1 MKIMEQREQLGSR
14 LGFILLSAG
23 CAIGIGNV
31 WKFPYMVG
39 QYGGGA
45 FVLIYLFFLVILGI
59 PVMTMEFAMGR
70 AGQRSPARLYQQLE
84 PKGSKWHLH
93 GYVAMAGNY
102 ILMMFYTSVAGWMLD
117 YFVRTAGG
125 QFVGT
130 DTDGVAAQFSQMLGD
145 PLRMTLFMGIIVVL
159 GFLVCSFS
167 LQKGLERITKW
178 MMVALLV
185 IMVVLAINSVC
196 TAGGSQG
203 LRFYLVPD
211 LARMKKV
218 GIGNVVAGAMN
229 QAFFTL
235 SLGIGAMAIF
245 GSYIGK
251 ERALM
256 GESARVAA
264 LDTLVA
270 LCSGLIIFPACFAYG
285 VQPDSGPSLIFIT
298 LPNIF
303 NHMPL
308 GRVWGSLFFVFM
320 SFAAFSTVLGVF
332 ENIVSCTMDLSG
344 WSRKKACLFNG
355 ILMLL
360 LSMPCVLGFNVLSKF
375 QPLGPG
381 TGVLDLEDFVVSN
394 LLLPLGSLIFIFFCT
409 SRYGWGWKNFTKEAN
424 TGKGL
429 KVQRWMRGYMCYVLP
444 VLVAVILVLGL
455 IRH

>member
-1 MKIMEQREQLGSR
+1 MLRLKRESFASR
-14 LGFILLSAG
+14 IGFLMVSAG

-31 WKFPYMVG
+31 WRFPTVTG
-39 QYGGGA
+39 QYGGGV
-45 FVLIYLFFLVILGI
+45 FVLFYLLFLVLMGA
-59 PVMTMEFAMGR
+59 PVLTMELAVGR
-70 AGQRSPARLYQQLE
+70 AGHGSAGTAYRALE

-93 GYVAMAGNY
+93 GWACLIGCCV
-102 ILMMFYTSVAGWMLD
+102 LMMYYTTVSGWMLA
-117 YFVRTAGG
+117 YFFR
-125 QFVGT
+125 FVKGT
-130 DTDGVAAQFSQMLGD
+130 FTGLAADAVSGVYADLLAD
-145 PLRMTLFMGIIVVL
+145 PFEQIVWMAITVLL
-159 GFLVCSFS
+159 GFFVCSRG
-167 LQKGLERITKW
+167 LQNGIERIGKW
-178 MMVALLV
+178 MMGALFVL
-185 IMVVLAINSVC
+185 ILVLAVHSFVLPG
-196 TAGGSQG
+196 AGDG
-203 LRFYLVPD
+203 LAFYLLPD
-211 LARMKKV
+211 WNRAAEM
-218 GIGNVVAGAMN
+218 GIGNVIVAAMN

-409 SRYGWGWKNFTKEAN
+409 SRYGWGWKDFTKEAN

>member
-125 QFVGT
+125 QFVGA

-424 TGKGL
+424 SGKGL
-429 KVQRWMRGYMCYVLP
+429 KVQRWMRGSMCYVLP

>member
-45 FVLIYLFFLVILGI
+45 VVLIYLFFLVILGI

-125 QFVGT
+125 QFVGA

-409 SRYGWGWKNFTKEAN
+409 SRYGWGWKDFTKEAN

>member
-125 QFVGT
+125 QFVGA

-218 GIGNVVAGAMN
+218 GIGNVVAWAMN

-409 SRYGWGWKNFTKEAN
+409 SRYGWGWKDFTKEAN

>member
-125 QFVGT
+125 QFVGA

-409 SRYGWGWKNFTKEAN
+409 SRYGWGWKSFTKEAN

>member
-1 MKIMEQREQLGSR
+1 MLRLKRESFASR
-14 LGFILLSAG
+14 IGFLLVSAG

-125 QFVGT
+125 RFVGA

-424 TGKGL
+424 SGKGL

>member
-125 QFVGT
+125 QFVGA

-211 LARMKKV
+211 LARMKEV

-409 SRYGWGWKNFTKEAN
+409 SRYGWGWKDFTKEAN

>member
-125 QFVGT
+125 QFVGA
-130 DTDGVAAQFSQMLGD
+130 DTNGVAAQFSQMLGD
-145 PLRMTLFMGIIVVL
+145 PLRMTLFMGIIVVV

-424 TGKGL
+424 SGKGL

>member
-125 QFVGT
+125 QFVGA

-308 GRVWGSLFFVFM
+308 GRVWGSLFFLFM

-424 TGKGL
+424 SGKGL

>member
-125 QFVGT
+125 QFVGS

-409 SRYGWGWKNFTKEAN
+409 SRYGWGWKDFTKEAN

>member
-125 QFVGT
+125 QFVGA

-381 TGVLDLEDFVVSN
+381 TDVLDLEDFVVSN

>member
-125 QFVGT
+125 QFVGA

-145 PLRMTLFMGIIVVL
+145 PLRMTLFMGIIVVV

-429 KVQRWMRGYMCYVLP
+429 
-444 VLVAVILVLGL
+444 
-455 IRH
+455 